1 MLLYIHQSKK
11 IQWIDFWE
19 SLFPQN
25 QKEGFIFMKNT
36 VKKLAAVGLTLT
48 TVMGLVACG
57 STTDPKATASKEITK
72 PTGFKVMVDGTVVKE
87 TNGAKQFYDY
97 LNTLNGQLNIEWV
110 RPDHAGYY
118 DAVANAF
125 NSEDTRPDVVLL
137 SSDYLTLYASNG
149 FLWDMTDAYNNSA
162 LKASGRLVAGA
173 DKLMEALKVGGED
186 GALAMYG
193 FAPTRGN
200 GCVTYVKE
208 KWLTDIGMTAAD
220 ISGTM
225 TFTSY
230 YDMLKKMAAKEGK
243 TVISSAGFIGGEVPY
258 TNYLPEFY
266 QQAQYT
272 FYKNSAGQ
280 YVDGFTE
287 QAMKDA
293 LARIATAVKDGVLDK
308 GSVAYTTTLARDKWN
323 ADASGVFTYWAGAW
337 AETLRANLA
346 SKKLDDSLIA
356 IKPIKELGTYIE
368 RVSPSWAIT
377 TKAENPEGI
386 FKYFLE
392 TMLDGGDIQT
402 AWEYG
407 AKGTHWDTKAETV
420 TVQDDKTAG
429 VAYTEGQFHMLPNV
443 ETPTVLMSKNF
454 MDPTLTL
461 GSFPNGDPGKAS
473 IAKIAIDGENAFNEQ
488 STVANL
494 LQMTPKL
501 GAYIVD
507 INKERNNVIAAVANG
522 SKTVDEGM
530 TEYNTKVGSLVKEV
544 LESYK

>member
-1 MLLYIHQSKK
+1 LGVLV
-11 IQWIDFWE
+11 
-19 SLFPQN
+19 PAN
-25 QKEGFIFMKNT
+25 QKEGFIFMKRT

-57 STTDPKATASKEITK
+57 STVTTEPTTSKVITK
-72 PTGFKVMVDGTVVKE
+72 PTGFTVMVDGTVVKE
-87 TNGAKQFYDY
+87 TNGAQQFYDY
-97 LNTLNGQLNIEWV
+97 LNSLNGQLNIKWI
-110 RPDHAGYY
+110 RPDHAAYY
-118 DAVANAF
+118 DSVANAF

-137 SSDYLTLYASNG
+137 SSDYLTLYAANG
-149 FLWDMTDAYNNSA
+149 FLWDMTDAYNNSE
-162 LKASGRLVAGA
+162 LKSSGRLVAGA

-193 FAPTRGN
+193 FAPARGN
-200 GCVTYVKE
+200 GTVTYVKE
-208 KWLTDIGMTAAD
+208 QWLKDIGMTAAD
-220 ISGTM
+220 VSGTM
-225 TFTSY
+225 TFATY

-243 TVISSAGFIGGEVPY
+243 TVISSAGYIGPEVPY

-293 LARIATAVKDGVLDK
+293 LARLATAVKDGVLDK
-308 GSVAYTTTLARDKWN
+308 GSVTYSTTNARDKFYS
-323 ADASGVFTYWAGAW
+323 DGSGVFTYWAGAW
-337 AETLRANLA
+337 AETIRQNLV
-346 SKKLDDSLIA
+346 SHNLPDTCIA

-368 RVSPSWAIT
+368 RVAPSWAIT
-377 TKAENPEGI
+377 AKAENPEGI

-392 TMLDGGDIQT
+392 TMLDGSDIQT

-420 TVQDDKTAG
+420 TIKGKETAG
-429 VAYTEGQFHMLPNV
+429 VAYTEGQFHMLASI
-443 ETPTVLMSKNF
+443 ETPTSLMTKNF
-454 MDPTLTL
+454 IDPTLAL
-461 GSFPNGDPGKAS
+461 GSYPNGDPGKAS
-473 IAKIAIDGENAFNEQ
+473 ITKLALDGEAAFNLE
-488 STVANL
+488 STVATL
-494 LQMTPKL
+494 LPMTDKL

-522 SKTVDEGM
+522 TQTVDVGM
-530 TEYNTKVGSLVKEV
+530 AEYNTKVGTLVKEV
-544 LESYK
+544 LASYK

>member
-1 MLLYIHQSKK
+1 
-11 IQWIDFWE
+11 
-19 SLFPQN
+19 
-25 QKEGFIFMKNT
+25 MKNT

-57 STTDPKATASKEITK
+57 STTTPVKTSTVIEK
-72 PTGFKVMVDGTVVKE
+72 PTGFTVMVDGTVVKE

-97 LNTLNGQLNIEWV
+97 LNTLNGQLDINWV

-149 FLWDMTDAYNNSA
+149 FLWDMTDAYNNSE
-162 LKASGRLVAGA
+162 LKASGRLIAGA

-186 GALAMYG
+186 GSLAMYG

-200 GCVTYVKE
+200 GCVTYVKQ

-225 TFTSY
+225 NFASY

-243 TVISSAGFIGGEVPY
+243 TVISSAGYIGTEVPY

-272 FYKNSAGQ
+272 FYKNSSGQ

-293 LARIATAVKDGVLDK
+293 LVRIATAVKDGVLDK

-346 SKKLDDSLIA
+346 SKGLDDKLIA

-377 TKAENPEGI
+377 TKAKNPEGI

-392 TMLDGGDIQT
+392 TMLDGGAIQT

-420 TVQDDKTAG
+420 TVQADKTAG
-429 VAYTEGQFHMLPNV
+429 TTYTEGQFHMLPSV

-454 MDPTLTL
+454 MDPTLAL

-473 IAKIAIDGENAFNEQ
+473 IAKIAIDGETAFNEE
-488 STVANL
+488 STVATL

-507 INKERNNVIAAVANG
+507 INKERNNVIAAIANG
-522 SKTVDEGM
+522 TQTVDVGM
-530 TEYNTKVGSLVKEV
+530 AEYNTKVGSLVKEV
-544 LESYK
+544 LASYK

>member
-1 MLLYIHQSKK
+1 
-11 IQWIDFWE
+11 
-19 SLFPQN
+19 
-25 QKEGFIFMKNT
+25 MKNT

-57 STTDPKATASKEITK
+57 STTTPVKTSTVIEK
-72 PTGFKVMVDGTVVKE
+72 PTGFTVMVDGTVVKE

-149 FLWDMTDAYNNSA
+149 FLWDMTDAYNNSE

-200 GCVTYVKE
+200 GCVTYIKE
-208 KWLTDIGMTAAD
+208 KWLKDIGKTAAD
-220 ISGTM
+220 VSGTL
-225 TFTSY
+225 TFAQY
-230 YDMLKKMAAKEGK
+230 YDLLKQMAAKEGK
-243 TVISSAGFIGGEVPY
+243 TVISSAGYIGKEVPY

-287 QAMKDA
+287 QAMKDG

-308 GSVAYTTTLARDKWN
+308 GSVTYSTTNARDKFY
-323 ADASGVFTYWAGAW
+323 ADASGVFTYWAGTW
-337 AETLRANLA
+337 AETIRQNLA
-346 SKKLDDSLIA
+346 AKGLPDTCIA

-368 RVSPSWAIT
+368 RVAPSWAIT
-377 TKAENPEGI
+377 AKAQNPEGI

-420 TVQDDKTAG
+420 TVKDDKTTG
-429 VAYTEGQFHMLPNV
+429 KVYTEGQFHMLPSV
-443 ETPTVLMSKNF
+443 ETPTTLQSKNF
-454 MDPTLTL
+454 IDPTLAMATFV
-461 GSFPNGDPGKAS
+461 SADGDPGKAS
-473 IAKIAIDGENAFNEQ
+473 IPKIVSDGETAFNLE
-488 STVANL
+488 STVATL
-494 LQMTPKL
+494 LPMTDKL

-522 SKTVDEGM
+522 TQTVDVGM
-530 TEYNTKVGSLVKEV
+530 AEYNTKVGALVKEV
-544 LESYK
+544 LDSYK